1 MSVTS
6 LLSMLA
12 SDIVGLLLL
21 REEITALG
29 QQTIATKKVIGM
41 IDKVNGAM
49 TRSHFRK
56 DLVRARAA
64 MASAPAPVRVRP
76 KRTPATA
83 PVVTEDVLDLEDS
96 GSDDSEVESI
106 LPLTE
111 EEEAYEYEEEA
122 PPPPPKKKKVKKTKS
137 SE

>member
-1 MSVTS
+1 
-6 LLSMLA
+6 MLA

-21 REEITALG
+21 REEVTALG
-29 QQTIATKKVIGM
+29 QQTIATKKIIAM

-56 DLVRARAA
+56 ELVRAREA
-64 MASAPAPVRVRP
+64 MAAAPAANPTRVRP

-96 GSDDSEVESI
+96 GSDDSTPEPI
-106 LPLTE
+106 LSPPE

-122 PPPPPKKKKVKKTKS
+122 PPPPPKKKKTKKTKS

>member
-1 MSVTS
+1 
-6 LLSMLA
+6 MLA

-56 DLVRARAA
+56 ELVRAREA
-64 MASAPAPVRVRP
+64 MASAPAANPTRVRP

-83 PVVTEDVLDLEDS
+83 PLPSEDLLDLSS
-96 GSDDSEVESI
+96 GSDDPTPEPVI
-106 LPLTE
+106 PPTE
-111 EEEAYEYEEEA
+111 EEETYDYEEEA